1 MKFYYVFFFILFF
14 ALHSFSRPG
23 DTVKTIEFGF
33 NIHYLNEAEKNIKPL
48 KQIRQ
53 DGFTKIRAFEPFT
66 DSLSTN
72 TSALINK
79 VKFIQRFDFN
89 LLLSLSNFTW
99 QSSIDTTRLLTNL
112 SNRKFISEALKYTN
126 RFPPDD
132 TVAYKLFLKKV
143 MDSLQENDC
152 LKSMSFEIG
161 NEPDADRY
169 FWGNADDWE
178 KMTLLISDV
187 LKSYSLAVACCG
199 FSSDLIF
206 LKTTGRVP
214 YLDYVNSNRF
224 KDNLRFSY
232 HFYFETYLGKAEIN
246 NPQTPKVKNGIITEF
261 GPASS
266 LTAKNIELM
275 NSSDIMSYLVRLL
288 EFAYTNDVRTVY
300 LFPLMDNKKHTSQ
313 LGYFDTEG
321 NPKNGYNYLL
331 KLRDVVRNGYS
342 VYFTDD
348 YTEIRGKESILR
360 LVKRTHKP
368 EVKDIVFSTYSNTKQ
383 NKIKSGEWL
392 IYRK

>member
-1 MKFYYVFFFILFF
+1 MKVYSVFFFILFF
-14 ALHSFSRPG
+14 SLHSFSQRD
-23 DTVKTIEFGF
+23 DTIRTIEFGF

-72 TSALINK
+72 TSALVNK
-79 VKFIQRFDFN
+79 VQFIQSFDFN
-89 LLLSLSNFTW
+89 LLLSLSNFIW
-99 QSSIDTTRLLTNL
+99 QSSIDTTRLVTNL

-132 TVAYKLFLKKV
+132 TADYKLFLQKV
-143 MDSLQENDC
+143 MDSLQENGC

-169 FWGNADDWE
+169 FWGNADDWR
-178 KMTLLISDV
+178 KTALLISDV
-187 LKSYSLAVACCG
+187 LKNYSGSVSCCG

-206 LKTTGRVP
+206 LKTAGRDP
-214 YLDYVNSNRF
+214 FLDYINSNDF
-224 KDNLRFSY
+224 KDNLSFSY
-232 HFYFETYLGKAEIN
+232 HLYFETYLGKAEIN

-266 LTAKNIELM
+266 LTAKNIDLL
-275 NSSDIMSYLVRLL
+275 NSSDVMSYLVRLL

-300 LFPLMDNKKHTSQ
+300 LFPLMDNKKHTSE
-313 LGYFDTEG
+313 LGYFDTDG
-321 NPKNGYNYLL
+321 NSKNGYNYLL

-342 VYFTDD
+342 VHLTDD

-360 LVKRTHKP
+360 FVKRTHKI
-368 EVKDIVFSTYSNTKQ
+368 EVKDIIFCTYSNTKQ

-392 IYRK
+392 IYKK